1 MSDTT
6 GQSGSPAF
14 PTWGF
19 LPVARSLYPV
29 YQTYFSAL
37 RILGSRL
44 RARDFQGSWL
54 GFNHPLP
61 MMSINELGGIPLR
74 SIPPNLIS
82 TPKQIEQ
89 NRKKQLGRQS
99 GHCTELKN

>member
-1 MSDTT
+1 MTT
-6 GQSGSPAF
+6 
-14 PTWGF
+14 TEIT
-19 LPVARSLYPV
+19 VNYII
-29 YQTYFSAL
+29 AL
-37 RILGSRL
+37 
-44 RARDFQGSWL
+44 A
-54 GFNHPLP
+54 
-61 MMSINELGGIPLR
+61 MMSIDEFGGIPLR